1 MTDPRQT
8 TAEDERFMRHA
19 IKLGEQAALVDAT
32 GGPFGCVI
40 VKDGKIIAEGS
51 NHVVSENDPTWHGE
65 MEAIRTAAKKLG
77 TFNLAGCTLYTTGEP
92 CPMCAGAIFWA
103 RIDRVVYASTIAD
116 ALRYG
121 RFDDQPIYD
130 DLAKPVEQRLVP
142 AAQCLREEMLDLWRR
157 YEAKPD
163 KIHY

>member
-1 MTDPRQT
+1 MDRRLPTD
-8 TAEDERFMRHA
+8 EDEHFMRAA
-19 IKLGEQAALVDAT
+19 IRLGEKAALIDGT

-65 MEAIRTAAKKLG
+65 MEAIRAAAKKLG
-77 TFNLAGCTLYTTGEP
+77 TFDLSGGTLYTTGEP

-121 RFDDQPIYD
+121 QFDDQPIYE
-130 DLAKPVEQRLVP
+130 DLAKSIAERLTP
-142 AAQCLREEMLDLWRR
+142 AAQCLRDEMLELWRR

-163 KIHY
+163 RIRY

>member
-1 MTDPRQT
+1 MDPRLP
-8 TAEDERFMRHA
+8 TAEDEHFMRAA
-19 IKLGEQAALVDAT
+19 IRLGEKAALIDGT

-77 TFNLAGCTLYTTGEP
+77 TFDLSGGTLYTTGEP

-116 ALRYG
+116 ALHYG
-121 RFDDQPIYD
+121 QFDDQPIYE
-130 DLAKPVEQRLVP
+130 DLAKSIAERLTP
-142 AAQCLREEMLDLWRR
+142 AAQCLRDEMLELWRR

-163 KIHY
+163 RIRY

>member
-8 TAEDERFMRHA
+8 NAEDERLMRHA
-19 IKLGEQAALVDAT
+19 IKLGEQAALVHAT
-32 GGPFGCVI
+32 GGPFGCII
-40 VKDGKIIAEGS
+40 VKDGQIIAEGS

-65 MEAIRTAAKKLG
+65 MEAIRVAAKKLG

-116 ALRYG
+116 ALHYG
-121 RFDDQPIYD
+121 QFDDQPIYD
-130 DLAKPVEQRLVP
+130 DLAKPIGARHVP

>member
-1 MTDPRQT
+1 MNPRT
-8 TAEDERFMRHA
+8 TTPEDEKFMRQA
-19 IKLGEQAALVDAT
+19 IALGEKAALVDST
-32 GGPFGCVI
+32 GGPFGCLI
-40 VKDGKIIAEGS
+40 VKDGKVIAEGS
-51 NHVVSENDPTWHGE
+51 NHVVAENDPTWHGE
-65 MEAIRTAAKKLG
+65 MHAIRTAAKRLG
-77 TFNLAGCTLYTTGEP
+77 TFDLSGCTLYTTGEP

-121 RFDDQPIYD
+121 QFDDQPIYE
-130 DLAKPVEQRLVP
+130 DLAKPIADRLIP
-142 AAQCLREEMLDLWRR
+142 AAQCLRDEMISLWKR

>member
-1 MTDPRQT
+1 MNPRLP
-8 TAEDERFMRHA
+8 TAEDEHFMRAA
-19 IKLGEQAALVDAT
+19 IRLGEKAALIDGT

-65 MEAIRTAAKKLG
+65 MEAIRAAAKKLG
-77 TFNLAGCTLYTTGEP
+77 TFDLSGGTLYTTGEP

-116 ALRYG
+116 ALHYG
-121 RFDDQPIYD
+121 QFDDQPIYE
-130 DLAKPVEQRLVP
+130 DLAKSIAERLTP
-142 AAQCLREEMLDLWRR
+142 AAQCLRDEMLELWRR

-163 KIHY
+163 RIRY